1 MVAWVAMIALVA
13 MVRLIV
19 LLVRL
24 VRLVAR
30 VEEGRPDG
38 LGPGGR
44 QEADHDLQGNV
55 AEF

>member
-24 VRLVAR
+24 VGLVAS

-38 LGPGGR
+38 LSPGGR
-44 QEADHDLQGNV
+44 QQADHDLQGNV

>member
-1 MVAWVAMIALVA
+1 MVAWVAMIALIA
-13 MVRLIV
+13 MVRMIV

-44 QEADHDLQGNV
+44 QEAHHDLQGNV